1 MINRIVLA
9 AAIGALTATAALAQ
23 DVPANVDDCLKQAF
37 ELAQSAEGKKLSNDK
52 LDKLEALLT
61 KMEGHCD
68 ANQFKEAAGVAKDI
82 KAEIG
87 G

>member
-1 MINRIVLA
+1 MITRIVLA
-9 AAIGALTATAALAQ
+9 AAVGALVPIAAFAQ

-52 LDKLEALLT
+52 LDKLEAMLT
-61 KMEGHCD
+61 KMESHCD
-68 ANQFKEAAGVAKDI
+68 TNQFKEAAGVAKDI
-82 KAEIG
+82 KTEIG